1 MTHKLTLLALAAA
14 LPFTAGAQ
22 CKDGGQAM
30 TSSVALTNKS
40 AEKVG
45 SDLVL
50 KMNMDLSRLH
60 VSKSQSVVLT
70 PIVTKG
76 DSVSAFP
83 SLVINGRQRHVLY
96 QRLDRPASEREM
108 TVSQATASPVTYV
121 ASKPYASWMTG
132 ARVKLVSDSCGCGW
146 SNLGPSAYQNVALL
160 DPEYPLCFVT
170 PAAAVKTYT
179 LDGSAFLDFPVN
191 RTEIHPEYRK
201 NPRELSKIIQTINA
215 VKIDPNAT
223 ITHISIHGYASP
235 ESPLS
240 NNTRLANGR
249 AAALRDYVCQLMSL
263 PQSIFDVQATPEDW
277 NGLRRYV
284 ADSTGITHRAEIL
297 ALIDKDMDLDKKE
310 AQIKKQWPDDYKYML
325 KNWYPALRHSDYAV
339 NYTIRSFNAE
349 EAREILKTKPQQL
362 SLNEIYLVANLYEPG
377 SAEYDEVFQ
386 TAVRLFPDSPEANLN
401 SANVALRENR
411 LDEAEKYLASAG
423 TSAAA
428 THARGV
434 LAAKRYDFS
443 TARTLFKQ
451 AEAAGVKESTEALG
465 LIGEAE

>member
-14 LPFTAGAQ
+14 LPFAAGAQ
-22 CKDGGQAM
+22 CKDGGTAM
-30 TSSVALTNKS
+30 TTPVALTKKT

-45 SDLVL
+45 TDLVL

-70 PIVTKG
+70 PVVTKG
-76 DSVSAFP
+76 DSISAFP
-83 SLVINGRQRHVLY
+83 SLVVNGRQRHVLY
-96 QRLDRPASEREM
+96 QRLKRPATEREM
-108 TVSQATASPVTYV
+108 AVSEATATPVSYV
-121 ASKPYASWMTG
+121 ASTPYASWMKG
-132 ARVKLVSDSCGCGW
+132 ARVMLVSDSCGCGW
-146 SNLGPSAYQNVALL
+146 SNLGPSAYQNVTLL
-160 DPEYPLCFVT
+160 DPDYPLCFVT
-170 PAAAVKTYT
+170 PPASVKTYT

-263 PQSIFDVQATPEDW
+263 PQSIFDVKATPEDW
-277 NGLRRYV
+277 DGLRRYV

-297 ALIDKDMDLDKKE
+297 ALIDQDMDLDKKE
-310 AQIKKQWPDDYKYML
+310 AQIKKQYPDEYKYML
-325 KNWYPALRHSDYAV
+325 QNWYPALRHSDYTV

-349 EAREILKTKPQQL
+349 EARELLKTKPQQL
-362 SLNEIYLVANLYEPG
+362 SLNEIYLVANLYQPG
-377 SAEYDEVFQ
+377 TAEYDEVFQ

-401 SANVALRENR
+401 SANVSLRENR
-411 LDEAEKYLASAG
+411 LDEAEKYLANAG

-434 LAAKRYDFS
+434 LAAKRYDYA
-443 TARTLFKQ
+443 TARKLFQ
-451 AEAAGVKESTEALG
+451 EAEAAGVKESTEALKV
-465 LIGEAE
+465 LPE

>member
-14 LPFTAGAQ
+14 LPLVAGAQ
-22 CKDGGQAM
+22 CKDGGTAM
-30 TSSVALTNKS
+30 ATPVGLTKKT

-50 KMNMDLSRLH
+50 KMNIDLSKLR

-70 PIVTKG
+70 PVVAKG
-76 DSVSAFP
+76 DSISAFP
-83 SLVINGRQRHVLY
+83 SLVVNGRQRHVLY
-96 QRLDRPASEREM
+96 QRLKRPVTEREM
-108 TVSQATASPVTYV
+108 TLAEATATPVSYV
-121 ASKPYASWMTG
+121 ASTPYAAWMKG
-132 ARVKLVSDSCGCGW
+132 ARVMLVSDSCGCGW
-146 SNLGPSAYQNVALL
+146 SNLGPSAYQNVTLL

-170 PAAAVKTYT
+170 PAAEVKQYT

-201 NPRELSKIIQTINA
+201 NPRELAKIIETINA
-215 VKIDPNAT
+215 VKVDPNAT

-249 AAALRDYVCQLMSL
+249 AAALRDYVCQLMAL
-263 PQSIFDVQATPEDW
+263 PQNIFDVKATPEDW
-277 NGLRRYV
+277 DGLRRYV
-284 ADSTGITHRAEIL
+284 ADSTGITHRSEIL
-297 ALIDKDMDLDKKE
+297 ALIDQDMDLDKKE
-310 AQIKKQWPDDYKYML
+310 AQIKKQYPEDYKYML
-325 KNWYPALRHSDYAV
+325 QNWYPALRHSDYTV
-339 NYTIRSFNAE
+339 NYNVRSFNAE
-349 EAREILKTKPQQL
+349 EARELLKTKPQQL
-362 SLNEIYLVANLYEPG
+362 SLNEVYLVANLYQPG
-377 SAEYDEVFQ
+377 TAEYDEVFQ

-411 LDEAEKYLASAG
+411 LDEAEKYLAKAG

-434 LAAKRYDFS
+434 LAAKRNDYA
-443 TARTLFKQ
+443 TARTLFQ
-451 AEAAGVKESTEALG
+451 EAEAAGVKESTEALKV
-465 LIGEAE
+465 LPE

>member
-14 LPFTAGAQ
+14 LPFAAGAQ
-22 CKDGGQAM
+22 CKDGGTAM
-30 TSSVALTNKS
+30 TSPVALTKKT

-50 KMNMDLSRLH
+50 KMNMDLSKLR

-70 PIVTKG
+70 PVVAKG
-76 DSVSAFP
+76 DSICAFP
-83 SLVINGRQRHVLY
+83 SLVVNGRQRHVLY
-96 QRLDRPASEREM
+96 QRLKRPATERELSVG
-108 TVSQATASPVTYV
+108 TATATPVSYIGST
-121 ASKPYASWMTG
+121 PYASWMKG
-132 ARVKLVSDSCGCGW
+132 ARVMLVSDSCGCGW
-146 SNLGPSAYQNVALL
+146 SNLGPSAYQNVTLL

-170 PAAAVKTYT
+170 PAAEVKKYT

-201 NPRELSKIIQTINA
+201 NPRELAKIIETINA
-215 VKIDPNAT
+215 VKVDPNAT

-249 AAALRDYVCQLMSL
+249 AAALRDYVCQLMAL
-263 PQSIFDVQATPEDW
+263 PQNIFDVKATPEDW
-277 NGLRRYV
+277 DGLRRYV

-297 ALIDKDMDLDKKE
+297 ALIDQDMDLDKKE
-310 AQIKKQWPDDYKYML
+310 AQIKKQYPEEYKYML
-325 KNWYPALRHSDYAV
+325 QNWYPALRHSDYTV
-339 NYTIRSFNAE
+339 NYTVRSFTAE

-362 SLNEIYLVANLYEPG
+362 SLNELYLVANLYQPG
-377 SAEYDEVFQ
+377 TAEYDDVFQ
-386 TAVRLFPDSPEANLN
+386 TAVRLFPNSPEANLN

-411 LDEAEKYLASAG
+411 LDEAEKYLANAG

-434 LAAKRYDFS
+434 LAAKRYDYA
-443 TARTLFKQ
+443 TARKLFKE

-465 LIGEAE
+465 VLPE